1 MSINQK
7 QLLSILQA
15 VQIQLI
21 YVQKMMYA
29 AVCSELRQVLK
40 EQYNTYRAIEL
51 EAYTIASSRGWDICG
66 IDPLKIKMISLRC
79 RIRLLLAE
87 SDSKIA
93 KSLIQGNTR
102 CIISNIRNSNNK
114 QLSDNAVATLSHILL
129 VCTADTTKRMR
140 HFL

>member
-1 MSINQK
+1 MI
-7 QLLSILQA
+7 
-15 VQIQLI
+15 LI

-40 EQYNTYRAIEL
+40 EQYNIYRAIEI
-51 EAYTIASSRGWDICG
+51 EVYTIASSRGWDIWG

-93 KSLIQGNTR
+93 ETLIQGNTR
-102 CIISNIRNSNNK
+102 RIISNIRNSNNQ

-129 VCTADTTKRMR
+129 ACTADTAKRMR
-140 HFL
+140 YFL